1 MTVKKISALIMCL
14 IMIIVCASCG
24 NENNDTDSPAEFST
38 TVTEKHNIDDN
49 DDITIED
56 NEFTAVSESDNSETT
71 EVVSESVITDDPAN
85 WSYAQIVDAYK
96 AAAKKTHPSAKC
108 QQKITLAD
116 ISINNGQFES
126 GMKFVKSIISA
137 FLNKNSTEIE
147 GITGGYTNLTESD
160 VLNAKAYKVGNNTA
174 IEMVMK
180 NQTDGPKADALAGS
194 VGHVISVVGD
204 ITVVTAQL
212 TDMGIPL
219 ELSEKDTSI
228 HYTKPI
234 VKVLIDNNG
243 NIIKG
248 TWSYRVDIRM
258 NNYQVMGTKID
269 TTSVVMD
276 NTITL
281 GGGF

>member
-1 MTVKKISALIMCL
+1 MTVKRLSAFIMC
-14 IMIIVCASCG
+14 IIITISCASCG
-24 NENNDTDSPAEFST
+24 NKKSGSDSPSDVTT
-38 TVTEKHNIDDN
+38 TVAETENQNYDN
-49 DDITIED
+49 HTVSDKETI
-56 NEFTAVSESDNSETT
+56 AVSNINNTEITEILSETSM
-71 EVVSESVITDDPAN
+71 VYDPASR
-85 WSYAQIVDAYK
+85 SYAQIVDIYK
-96 AAAKKTHPSAKC
+96 AAAKKTHPSAKS

-147 GITGGYTNLTESD
+147 GITGGYSNLVEGD
-160 VLNAKAYKVGNNTA
+160 ILNAKTYKVGNNTA

-180 NQTDGPKADALAGS
+180 NQTDGAKGDALSGS

-204 ITVVTAQL
+204 ITVVTSQL

-228 HYTKPI
+228 HYTNPT
-234 VKVLIDNNG
+234 VKVLIDSNG
-243 NIIKG
+243 KIVKG
-248 TWSYRVDIRM
+248 TWSYRVEIRM
-258 NNYQVMGTKID
+258 NNYSVMGTKID